1 MPTIPNYKFEGDD
14 LNAMDDLLLAKRK
27 MLNKMS
33 YEDKEIKFDKF
44 KQADSKLVVSNFDG
58 AVKLLK
64 ANLDLINQINNVI
77 QYPSY
82 YKVAVKAIG
91 AKVGAPRSSLLKESE
106 STIIEIYDKIDKM
119 NDNYTVLYN
128 TIYDIMPFSK
138 YIDKK
143 RFDTMY
149 KLVGDVRNAFEAL
162 TFDKIQ
168 NRLGAVLMVIS
179 GRTRITSADFIEK
192 YDTIEPTY
200 SNFYNVWKQFIKQ
213 YNATEKIPIK

>member
-27 MLNKMS
+27 MLNKMT

-44 KQADSKLVVSNFDG
+44 KEADSKLVISNFDG

-64 ANLDLINQINNVI
+64 ANLELINQINNVV

-82 YKVAVKAIG
+82 VKTGKKA
-91 AKVGAPRSSLLKESE
+91 GAPRSSLLKESE
-106 STIIEIYDKIDKM
+106 STIVEIYDKIDKM

-128 TIYDIMPFSK
+128 TIYDILPFSK

-149 KLVGDVRNAFEAL
+149 KLVGDVRNSFESL

-179 GRTRITSADFIEK
+179 GNTRITAADFIER

-213 YNATEKIPIK
+213 YNATEKIPVK